1 MKNEVDFILR
11 RIFELNM
18 DLISYLKT
26 MVFIL
31 FDVSQQSTIQEAL
44 EYTAYFKQNTN
55 IHPSLIFRLAIN
67 GEELSDSI

>member
-11 RIFELNM
+11 RIFELNL

-31 FDVSQQSTIQEAL
+31 FDVSQQSTVQEAL
-44 EYTAYFKQNTN
+44 
-55 IHPSLIFRLAIN
+55 
-67 GEELSDSI
+67 